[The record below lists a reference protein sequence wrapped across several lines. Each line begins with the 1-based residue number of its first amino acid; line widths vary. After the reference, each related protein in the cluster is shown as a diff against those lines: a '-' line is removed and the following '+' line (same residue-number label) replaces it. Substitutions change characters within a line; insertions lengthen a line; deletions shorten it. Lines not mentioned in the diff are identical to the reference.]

1 MELPPPHPSRLTPC
15 HLPLI
20 GEGSGVRRTPWLPFQ
35 GPIPPIRGKCPEGT
49 KGVGTL
55 SPKVTE
61 RSSQICCNLSVSAFR
76 RATSP
81 GRGAFSLRRGS
92 PFRPCGPAPLD
103 KGSPWV
109 YIRARKKS
117 RPFGLLFRL
126 VLIRSRA
133 QPCWNAGILY
143 RHTHGAEYRQRLP

>member
-1 MELPPPHPSRLTPC
+1 MVLILSDAPPAA
-15 HLPLI
+15 
-20 GEGSGVRRTPWLPFQ
+20 RTPWLPFQ

-81 GRGAFSLRRGS
+81 ERGGFFAHTAKNFCKNQQKSHPDLAT
-92 PFRPCGPAPLD
+92 PY
-103 KGSPWV
+103 SPWYNDTV
-109 YIRARKKS
+109 FSRNGEKAGTRFSSASLQKKI
-117 RPFGLLFRL
+117 
-126 VLIRSRA
+126 V
-133 QPCWNAGILY
+133 
-143 RHTHGAEYRQRLP
+143 

>member
-1 MELPPPHPSRLTPC
+1 MVLILSDAPPAA
-15 HLPLI
+15 
-20 GEGSGVRRTPWLPFQ
+20 RTPWLPFQ

-81 GRGAFSLRRGS
+81 ERGGFFAH
-92 PFRPCGPAPLD
+92 PAKIFVKNQQKSHPDLATSY
-103 KGSPWV
+103 SPWYNNAV
-109 YIRARKKS
+109 FS
-117 RPFGLLFRL
+117 RNGEK
-126 VLIRSRA
+126 
-133 QPCWNAGILY
+133 AGTRFSSASLQKMIV
-143 RHTHGAEYRQRLP
+143 